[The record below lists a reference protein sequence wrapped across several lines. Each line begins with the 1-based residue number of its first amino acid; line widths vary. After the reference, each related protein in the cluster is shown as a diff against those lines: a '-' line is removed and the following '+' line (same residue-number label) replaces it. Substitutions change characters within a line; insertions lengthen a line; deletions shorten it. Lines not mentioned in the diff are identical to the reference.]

1 MLNKIKFIVTV
12 GGIIS
17 LIGTMFG
24 ASIGIILKNPS
35 KKFIGNINGFAGGL
49 MLSIVVLDL
58 IPEARINIS
67 FFSCIL
73 FFICGMLIIFLID
86 FISKIKGKFSTKHSK
101 TAFMAA
107 IGLMIHNFPE
117 GIIMGAGF
125 LTSGTLGIKMSLII
139 GIHDI
144 PEGIAVVAPLMAAN
158 VNSYKILFY
167 AFITAFPTV
176 IGAWIGALIGNISSQ
191 LIGVCLSV
199 ASGIMVYVVFAQMIP
214 EAIYLWRGKSI
225 MGSILLGGILGL
237 VITILL

>member
-1 MLNKIKFIVTV
+1 MLNKFNFIVTI

-17 LIGTMFG
+17 LIGTMLG

-35 KKFIGNINGFAGGL
+35 SKFIGNINGFAGGL
-49 MLSIVVLDL
+49 MLSIIVLDL
-58 IPEARINIS
+58 IPEAMANINFI
-67 FFSCIL
+67 SCIL
-73 FFICGMLIIFLID
+73 FSLSGMLIIFFID
-86 FISKIKGKFSTKHSK
+86 FISKIKGRFSSKHSK

-107 IGLMIHNFPE
+107 VGLMIHNFPE

-167 AFITAFPTV
+167 AFVTAFPTV
-176 IGAWIGALIGNISSQ
+176 IGGWIGVLAGNISAQ
-191 LIGVCLSV
+191 LIGMCLSV
-199 ASGIMVYVVFAQMIP
+199 ASGIMIYVVFAQMIP
-214 EAIYLWRGKSI
+214 EALYLWHGKSI
-225 MGSILLGGILGL
+225 TCSILLGGILGL